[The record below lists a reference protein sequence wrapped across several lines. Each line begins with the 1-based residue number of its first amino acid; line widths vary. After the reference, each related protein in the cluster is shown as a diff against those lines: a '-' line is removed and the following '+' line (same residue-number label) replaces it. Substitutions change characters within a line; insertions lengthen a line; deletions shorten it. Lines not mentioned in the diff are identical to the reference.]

1 MRPEAYSV
9 EDITDIYIET
19 CERLYG
25 PMNHDS
31 YFRVENKSV
40 NEVRDEII
48 SSVEN
53 TEIAKAKYLDMSL
66 YVLQTDKD
74 VFIKVS

>member
-1 MRPEAYSV
+1 LRPEAYSV
-9 EDITDIYIET
+9 EDIANIYIET

-25 PMNHDS
+25 PMNHES

-40 NEVRDEII
+40 GEVRNEIL
-48 SSVEN
+48 SSIEN
-53 TEIAKAKYLDMSL
+53 TELAKSKYLDMSL